1 MYEIKKQNVHILCT
15 EKYLSSLYLNQETS
29 FMYVSTENLKRK
41 IMGTAFLT
49 PVFEFFNFYST
60 LRFAIVT

>member
-15 EKYLSSLYLNQETS
+15 EKYLSSLYLSQETS
-29 FMYVSTENLKRK
+29 VHVCPHRK
-41 IMGTAFLT
+41 FKKEDNGYCFLT
-49 PVFEFFNFYST
+49 PVLECFNFYTT

>member
-15 EKYLSSLYLNQETS
+15 EKYLSNLYLNQKTS
-29 FMYVSTENLKRK
+29 VHVCQHRK
-41 IMGTAFLT
+41 FKKEDNGYCFSNTSVCFS
-49 PVFEFFNFYST
+49 FYST